1 MMGLHYF
8 TKIQRGTCPFH
19 LGAYNTHILEYNM
32 RRTCH
37 ARKGNWGHSVLVARY
52 AGVTTSRPPV
62 YNKILKVR
70 EMSSKHYN
78 EAWIVWVT
86 IGSTLAFLNAEHRT
100 ATSCEIKEDGRILHA
115 VKQIYDFEQLLGEGA
130 YGKVFQARRK
140 VDGLMLALKTIQRG
154 DVQDEE
160 FQREANTLR
169 ILSQNGGHPNVC
181 RLFDE
186 HVDSKYNYLAMEL
199 MQGGEL
205 LQHLIRNGP
214 YSEAQAAGFILQ
226 FAEGIS
232 FVHASGVTHADLKL
246 ENLIMSSIQDD
257 DAKLKLVDF
266 GCSVLSEESESKQ
279 RDILGTTA
287 YWSPELCENGALPTH
302 AADMWA
308 VGCIVFILLTGSHPF
323 DKNCDSTD
331 EDIKNTLVQIK
342 NGSRTIDEVVFD
354 ERINGLSDS
363 CVQMMKKLMDPDPNK
378 RMTSNEFLRHP
389 WVQGLTASWDKIDYS
404 DQKLEVFW
412 RKRFQAEMH
421 KKFLKGAKGNGSFS
435 EENLRE
441 MFCSLDLDGNGV
453 LDAEEIQVFLSELGI
468 KDEDISQIFG
478 SLDLDGSGE
487 IELDEFRAIMR
498 TKFEN
503 GPGLRTSFQQSR
515 FRADIFKQ
523 FAYSSNDKKQSFE
536 DDLHKIFDAIDLDG
550 NGILDPQELRVALR
564 SAGQTEQSISE
575 IIASMDVNHDGGV
588 DWEEFR
594 DVMRKRENDS

>member
-1 MMGLHYF
+1 
-8 TKIQRGTCPFH
+8 
-19 LGAYNTHILEYNM
+19 
-32 RRTCH
+32 
-37 ARKGNWGHSVLVARY
+37 
-52 AGVTTSRPPV
+52 
-62 YNKILKVR
+62 
-70 EMSSKHYN
+70 
-78 EAWIVWVT
+78 
-86 IGSTLAFLNAEHRT
+86 
-100 ATSCEIKEDGRILHA
+100 
-115 VKQIYDFEQLLGEGA
+115 
-130 YGKVFQARRK
+130 
-140 VDGLMLALKTIQRG
+140 
-154 DVQDEE
+154 
-160 FQREANTLR
+160 
-169 ILSQNGGHPNVC
+169 
-181 RLFDE
+181 
-186 HVDSKYNYLAMEL
+186 
-199 MQGGEL
+199 
-205 LQHLIRNGP
+205 
-214 YSEAQAAGFILQ
+214 
-226 FAEGIS
+226 
-232 FVHASGVTHADLKL
+232 
-246 ENLIMSSIQDD
+246 
-257 DAKLKLVDF
+257 
-266 GCSVLSEESESKQ
+266 
-279 RDILGTTA
+279 
-287 YWSPELCENGALPTH
+287 
-302 AADMWA
+302 MWA